1 MHPLKPAFAIPYI
14 KPYDFDA
21 LLRFYAGRA
30 VQGIEAVIENGYY
43 FTAAIGSH
51 RGVVGVT
58 NRQDIG
64 ELTVSL
70 SDALLPNVEQIMGR
84 IENAF
89 DTHCDPKRVGQTL
102 VRMNEFEHGLY
113 RPGIRVPGC
122 FDGFEMA
129 VRAILEQQISTRA
142 ACTIAQRIV
151 VGLGSELE
159 TEIDGLSHNF
169 PTAEQILSAPEGAL
183 CAFGASPLKAQAIR
197 ALAYDYVKGRICLR
211 PGPEAHKEI
220 KMLLDMKGIGPWTSQ
235 YIGMRALKDPNAFMD
250 TDAGVKKALPGLNS
264 SQIAAIADAWK
275 PYRAYAL
282 MCLWNASEA

>member
-1 MHPLKPAFAIPYI
+1 MHALKPAFTISYK

-21 LLRFYAGRA
+21 LLRFYAGRT

-43 FTAAIGSH
+43 FTAALGSH
-51 RGVVGVT
+51 RGVIGVT
-58 NRQDIG
+58 NREDLG

-70 SDALLPNVEQIMGR
+70 SDSLLPCVEQIMER

-102 VRMNEFEHGLY
+102 ERMNELQPGLY
-113 RPGIRVPGC
+113 QQGLRVPGC

-129 VRAILEQQISTRA
+129 VRTILEQQISLRA
-142 ACTIAQRIV
+142 ACTIAQRIAI
-151 VGLGSELE
+151 GLGSELE
-159 TEIDGLSHNF
+159 TGVDGLSHNF
-169 PTAEQILSAPEGAL
+169 PTAEQILSAQEGAL
-183 CAFGASPLKAQAIR
+183 CSYGASPLKAQAIR
-197 ALAYDYVKGRICLR
+197 TLAYDYVKGRICLR
-211 PGPEAHKEI
+211 PGPDAHKEI

-235 YIGMRALKDPNAFMD
+235 YIGMRALKDPDAFMD

-282 MCLWNASEA
+282 MCLWNAQA